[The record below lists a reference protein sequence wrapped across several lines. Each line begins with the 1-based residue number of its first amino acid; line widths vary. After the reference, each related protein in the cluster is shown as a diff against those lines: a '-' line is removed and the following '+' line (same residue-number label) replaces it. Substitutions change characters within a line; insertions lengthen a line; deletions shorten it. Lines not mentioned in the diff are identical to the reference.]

1 MPLLVLVFAVAQK
14 RAQATSLVVVALA
27 ALSGAVTYSVGAS
40 VVWEAVVFLLAGGL
54 LGTWIGSALMVKA
67 RSRWLQLAFSVVMVA
82 VAIRLVVTSLSQ
94 ASVDIPDLEWT
105 IMIGYGVAGLAM
117 GLLSA
122 LLGIGGGIIVVPLLV
137 TFFGFSQQLAQGTSL
152 VVMVPIALLG
162 AWRQTRS
169 GFTQWAQGLRV
180 GGAAAVGSVAGA
192 SIALVLAS
200 QVLQIG
206 FAVVLVGAAAQM
218 AWKARR

>member
-1 MPLLVLVFAVAQK
+1 
-14 RAQATSLVVVALA
+14 
-27 ALSGAVTYSVGAS
+27 
-40 VVWEAVVFLLAGGL
+40 
-54 LGTWIGSALMVKA
+54 MVKA